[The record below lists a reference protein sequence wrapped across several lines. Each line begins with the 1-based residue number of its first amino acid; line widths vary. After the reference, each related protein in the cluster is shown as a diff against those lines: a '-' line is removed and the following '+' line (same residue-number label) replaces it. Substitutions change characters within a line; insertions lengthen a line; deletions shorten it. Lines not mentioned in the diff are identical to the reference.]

1 MTSLS
6 NPLVTFIIPTIGR
19 DTLTRTIE
27 SLEKQTNKNWKAI
40 IIFDGCSPTIEL
52 NSEKIQIIQI
62 EKKGEGSNS
71 AGNVRNEGIK
81 HATTEWIAFVDD
93 DDTIASNYVETLYN
107 EIQEFNNVDV
117 VIFRM
122 SYDFNKELIYP
133 PLNESYN
140 FYSGNV
146 GISFAMKKTLFDLGY
161 IFTPSSGEDYYLLC
175 KIRENNYKMM
185 ISPYIRYFVRCNE
198 YIEQTNNTV
207 IGNRGFIN

>member
-27 SLEKQTNKNWKAI
+27 SLEKQTNHNWKAI

-62 EKKGEGSNS
+62 EKKGEGANS

-81 HATTEWIAFVDD
+81 LATTEWIAFVDD
-93 DDTIASNYVETLYN
+93 DDTIASNYVETLTN
-107 EIQEFNNVDV
+107 EIKEFNNMDV
-117 VIFRM
+117 IIFRM
-122 SYDFNKELIYP
+122 SYELNKDQILP
-133 PLNESYN
+133 HLNESNN
-140 FYSGNV
+140 FYNGEV
-146 GISFAMKKTLFDLGY
+146 GISFAMKKNLCDLGY
-161 IFTPSSGEDYYLLC
+161 IFIPSNCEDYELLN

-185 ISPYIRYFVRCNE
+185 ISPFIRYFVRCSE
-198 YIEQTNNTV
+198 YIELTNDAI
-207 IGNRGFIN
+207 IGQRVFIN